1 MSGLQTVCV
10 TLCYTCIAV
19 SIISLLV
26 PQKRTRRVM
35 GFVIGLFFISTMT
48 SAVAEQVDQIQLSE
62 IEQEEITIPEYSEE
76 DFDAASKAVMARFY
90 QSKPYCELKE
100 LYYPG
105 DEETDRQDR
114 YAADSE
120 PGAIANVSHEE
131 SMVLQGKY
139 VTGDEGK
146 VSPALNPNAVYPDW
160 TWILCRS
167 QDGGWEVRDEGY

>member
-76 DFDAASKAVMARFY
+76 DFDNKIAQM
-90 QSKPYCELKE
+90 
-100 LYYPG
+100 
-105 DEETDRQDR
+105 T
-114 YAADSE
+114 ADNLTS
-120 PGAIANVSHEE
+120 
-131 SMVLQGKY
+131 
-139 VTGDEGK
+139 
-146 VSPALNPNAVYPDW
+146 ALNELLLNEGIQAQDIQLTLKISDKGRISVVHAVIYINEAD
-160 TWILCRS
+160 RS
-167 QDGGWEVRDEGY
+167 RTSDIRSIIYRNIAKEPEIYVDGQEPQ

>member
-48 SAVAEQVDQIQLSE
+48 SAVAEQVGQIQLSE

-76 DFDAASKAVMARFY
+76 EFDNEIAQM
-90 QSKPYCELKE
+90 
-100 LYYPG
+100 
-105 DEETDRQDR
+105 T
-114 YAADSE
+114 ADNLTS
-120 PGAIANVSHEE
+120 
-131 SMVLQGKY
+131 
-139 VTGDEGK
+139 
-146 VSPALNPNAVYPDW
+146 ALNELLLNEGIQAQDIQLTLKISDIGRISVVRAVIYINEAD
-160 TWILCRS
+160 RS
-167 QDGGWEVRDEGY
+167 RTSDIRSIIYRNIAKEPEIYVDGQEPQ

>member
-48 SAVAEQVDQIQLSE
+48 SAVAEQVGQIQLSE

-76 DFDAASKAVMARFY
+76 DFDNEIAQM
-90 QSKPYCELKE
+90 
-100 LYYPG
+100 
-105 DEETDRQDR
+105 T
-114 YAADSE
+114 ADNLTS
-120 PGAIANVSHEE
+120 
-131 SMVLQGKY
+131 
-139 VTGDEGK
+139 
-146 VSPALNPNAVYPDW
+146 ALNELLLNEGIQAQDIQLTLKISDKGRISVVRAVIYINEAD
-160 TWILCRS
+160 RS
-167 QDGGWEVRDEGY
+167 RTSDIRSIIYRNIAKEPEIYVGGEEPQ

>member
-76 DFDAASKAVMARFY
+76 DFDNEIAQM
-90 QSKPYCELKE
+90 
-100 LYYPG
+100 
-105 DEETDRQDR
+105 T
-114 YAADSE
+114 ADNLTS
-120 PGAIANVSHEE
+120 
-131 SMVLQGKY
+131 
-139 VTGDEGK
+139 
-146 VSPALNPNAVYPDW
+146 ALNELLLNEGIHTQNIQLTLKISDKGRISVVRAVIYINEAD
-160 TWILCRS
+160 RS
-167 QDGGWEVRDEGY
+167 RTSDIRSIIYRNIAKEPEIYVDGQEPQ

>member
-48 SAVAEQVDQIQLSE
+48 SAVAEQVGQIQLSE

-76 DFDAASKAVMARFY
+76 DFDNEIAQM
-90 QSKPYCELKE
+90 
-100 LYYPG
+100 
-105 DEETDRQDR
+105 T
-114 YAADSE
+114 ADNLTS
-120 PGAIANVSHEE
+120 
-131 SMVLQGKY
+131 
-139 VTGDEGK
+139 
-146 VSPALNPNAVYPDW
+146 ALNELLLNEGIQAQDIQLTLKISDKGRISVVRAIIYINEAD
-160 TWILCRS
+160 RS
-167 QDGGWEVRDEGY
+167 RTSDIRSIIYRNIAKEPEIYVDGQEPQ

>member
-48 SAVAEQVDQIQLSE
+48 SAVAEQVGQIQLSE

-76 DFDAASKAVMARFY
+76 DFDNEIAQM
-90 QSKPYCELKE
+90 
-100 LYYPG
+100 
-105 DEETDRQDR
+105 T
-114 YAADSE
+114 ADNLTS
-120 PGAIANVSHEE
+120 
-131 SMVLQGKY
+131 
-139 VTGDEGK
+139 
-146 VSPALNPNAVYPDW
+146 ALNELLLNEGIQAQDIQLTLKISDKGRISVVRAVIYINEADQSR
-160 TWILCRS
+160 TSDIRS
-167 QDGGWEVRDEGY
+167 IIYRNIAKEPEIYVDGEEPQ

>member
-48 SAVAEQVDQIQLSE
+48 SAVAEQVGQIQLSE

-76 DFDAASKAVMARFY
+76 DFDNEIAQM
-90 QSKPYCELKE
+90 
-100 LYYPG
+100 
-105 DEETDRQDR
+105 T
-114 YAADSE
+114 ADNLTS
-120 PGAIANVSHEE
+120 
-131 SMVLQGKY
+131 
-139 VTGDEGK
+139 
-146 VSPALNPNAVYPDW
+146 ALNELLLNEGIQAQDIQLTLKISDKGRISVVRAVIYINEAD
-160 TWILCRS
+160 RS
-167 QDGGWEVRDEGY
+167 RTSDIRSIIYRNIAKEPEIYVDGEEPQ

>member
-48 SAVAEQVDQIQLSE
+48 SAVAEQVGQIQLSE

-76 DFDAASKAVMARFY
+76 DFDNEIAQM
-90 QSKPYCELKE
+90 
-100 LYYPG
+100 
-105 DEETDRQDR
+105 T
-114 YAADSE
+114 ADNLTS
-120 PGAIANVSHEE
+120 
-131 SMVLQGKY
+131 
-139 VTGDEGK
+139 
-146 VSPALNPNAVYPDW
+146 ALNELLLNEGIQAQDVQLTLKISDKGRISVVRAVIYINEAD
-160 TWILCRS
+160 RS
-167 QDGGWEVRDEGY
+167 KTSDIRSIIYRNIAKEPEIYVDGEEPQ

>member
-48 SAVAEQVDQIQLSE
+48 SAVAEQVGQIQLSE

-76 DFDAASKAVMARFY
+76 DFNNEIAQM
-90 QSKPYCELKE
+90 
-100 LYYPG
+100 
-105 DEETDRQDR
+105 T
-114 YAADSE
+114 ADNLTS
-120 PGAIANVSHEE
+120 
-131 SMVLQGKY
+131 
-139 VTGDEGK
+139 
-146 VSPALNPNAVYPDW
+146 ALNELLLNEGIQAQDIQLTLKISDKGRISVVRAVIYINEAD
-160 TWILCRS
+160 RS
-167 QDGGWEVRDEGY
+167 RTSDIRSIIYRNIAKEPKIYVDGEEPQ

>member
-48 SAVAEQVDQIQLSE
+48 SAVAEQVGQIQLSE

-76 DFDAASKAVMARFY
+76 DFDNEIAQM
-90 QSKPYCELKE
+90 
-100 LYYPG
+100 
-105 DEETDRQDR
+105 T
-114 YAADSE
+114 ADNLTS
-120 PGAIANVSHEE
+120 
-131 SMVLQGKY
+131 
-139 VTGDEGK
+139 
-146 VSPALNPNAVYPDW
+146 ALNELLLNEGIQAQDIQLTLKISDKGRISVVRAVIYINEAD
-160 TWILCRS
+160 RS
-167 QDGGWEVRDEGY
+167 RTSDIRSIIYRNIAKEPKIYVDGEEPQ

>member
-76 DFDAASKAVMARFY
+76 DFDNEIAQMTADNLTSALNELLINEGIQAQDIQLTLKISDKGRISVVRAVIYISEQDIHKTPTIKSIVYRNISK
-90 QSKPYCELKE
+90 
-100 LYYPG
+100 
-105 DEETDRQDR
+105 
-114 YAADSE
+114 E
-120 PGAIANVSHEE
+120 PEIH
-131 SMVLQGKY
+131 
-139 VTGDEGK
+139 VTGEEAHK
-146 VSPALNPNAVYPDW
+146 MA
-160 TWILCRS
+160 
-167 QDGGWEVRDEGY
+167 E

>member
-76 DFDAASKAVMARFY
+76 DFDNEIA
-90 QSKPYCELKE
+90 QI
-100 LYYPG
+100 
-105 DEETDRQDR
+105 T
-114 YAADSE
+114 ADNLTS
-120 PGAIANVSHEE
+120 
-131 SMVLQGKY
+131 
-139 VTGDEGK
+139 
-146 VSPALNPNAVYPDW
+146 ALNELLLNEGIQAQDIQLTLKISDKGRISVVHAVIYINEAD
-160 TWILCRS
+160 RS
-167 QDGGWEVRDEGY
+167 RTSDIRSIIYRNIAKEPEIYVDGEEPQ

>member
-48 SAVAEQVDQIQLSE
+48 SAVAEQVGQIQLSE

-76 DFDAASKAVMARFY
+76 DFDNEIAQM
-90 QSKPYCELKE
+90 
-100 LYYPG
+100 
-105 DEETDRQDR
+105 T
-114 YAADSE
+114 ADNLTS
-120 PGAIANVSHEE
+120 
-131 SMVLQGKY
+131 
-139 VTGDEGK
+139 
-146 VSPALNPNAVYPDW
+146 ALNELLLNEGIQAQDIQLTLKISDKGRISVVRAVIYINEAD
-160 TWILCRS
+160 RS
-167 QDGGWEVRDEGY
+167 RTSDIRSIIYRNIAKEPEIYVDGQEPQ

>member
-76 DFDAASKAVMARFY
+76 DFDNEIA
-90 QSKPYCELKE
+90 QI
-100 LYYPG
+100 
-105 DEETDRQDR
+105 T
-114 YAADSE
+114 ADNLTS
-120 PGAIANVSHEE
+120 
-131 SMVLQGKY
+131 
-139 VTGDEGK
+139 
-146 VSPALNPNAVYPDW
+146 ALNELLLNEGIQAQDIQLTLKISDKGRISVVHAVIYINEAD
-160 TWILCRS
+160 RS
-167 QDGGWEVRDEGY
+167 RTSDIRSIIYRNIAKEPEIYVDGQEPQ

>member
-62 IEQEEITIPEYSEE
+62 IEQEEIIIPEYSEE
-76 DFDAASKAVMARFY
+76 DFDNEIAQM
-90 QSKPYCELKE
+90 
-100 LYYPG
+100 
-105 DEETDRQDR
+105 T
-114 YAADSE
+114 ADNLTS
-120 PGAIANVSHEE
+120 
-131 SMVLQGKY
+131 
-139 VTGDEGK
+139 
-146 VSPALNPNAVYPDW
+146 ALNELLLNEGIQTQNIQLTLKISDKGRISVVRAVIYINEAD
-160 TWILCRS
+160 RS
-167 QDGGWEVRDEGY
+167 RTSDIRSIIYRNIAKEPEIYVDGEEPQ

>member
-48 SAVAEQVDQIQLSE
+48 SAVAEQVDQIQLSD

-76 DFDAASKAVMARFY
+76 DFDNEIAQM
-90 QSKPYCELKE
+90 
-100 LYYPG
+100 
-105 DEETDRQDR
+105 T
-114 YAADSE
+114 ADNLTS
-120 PGAIANVSHEE
+120 
-131 SMVLQGKY
+131 
-139 VTGDEGK
+139 
-146 VSPALNPNAVYPDW
+146 ALNELLLNEGIQASDIQLTLKISDKGRISVVRAVIYINEAD
-160 TWILCRS
+160 RS
-167 QDGGWEVRDEGY
+167 RTSDIRSIIYRNIAKEPEIYVDGEEPQ